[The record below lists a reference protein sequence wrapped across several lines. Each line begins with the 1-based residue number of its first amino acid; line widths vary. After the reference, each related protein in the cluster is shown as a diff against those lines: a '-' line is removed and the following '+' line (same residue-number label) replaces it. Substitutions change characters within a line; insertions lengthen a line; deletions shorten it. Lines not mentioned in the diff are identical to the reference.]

1 MRCPWR
7 GVNDAFMAVQHIAR
21 AVLLRRCANI
31 GKVVAPLWLSI
42 CKANYDIS
50 ANDFRDNRVSD
61 SAANSLQST
70 AAQDDGLEIRLN
82 RDDLAKLF
90 HNQRIFE
97 ISATK
102 AAMFFAEGR
111 TKHAK
116 ILRQC
121 LPNACITPAAAG
133 DHLAAAVEIVG
144 VRQKAAQCVAD
155 HVLRFGV
162 AEIHYS
168 YPVQ

>member
-1 MRCPWR
+1 
-7 GVNDAFMAVQHIAR
+7 
-21 AVLLRRCANI
+21 
-31 GKVVAPLWLSI
+31 
-42 CKANYDIS
+42 
-50 ANDFRDNRVSD
+50 
-61 SAANSLQST
+61 
-70 AAQDDGLEIRLN
+70 
-82 RDDLAKLF
+82 
-90 HNQRIFE
+90 
-97 ISATK
+97 
-102 AAMFFAEGR
+102 MFFAEGR

-116 ILRQC
+116 ILREC
-121 LPNACITPAAAG
+121 LPNACVTPAAAG

>member
-1 MRCPWR
+1 M
-7 GVNDAFMAVQHIAR
+7 
-21 AVLLRRCANI
+21 
-31 GKVVAPLWLSI
+31 WLSI
-42 CKANYDIS
+42 CKANDDI
-50 ANDFRDNRVSD
+50 AADDFRDNRVSN

-70 AAQDDGLEIRLN
+70 AAQDDSLEIRLN

-90 HNQRIFE
+90 HDQRIFE

-102 AAMFFAEGR
+102 ATMFFAEGR

-121 LPNACITPAAAG
+121 LPNACVTPAAAG